1 MTKFRNKAVQRKQ
14 SKAMEKKQQ
23 ESSSLK
29 QEMQQLMASKDYAT
43 ALEVMAEIAGTG
55 SMDVDTMYMG
65 AKCYFLLGDYDRAA
79 RWLDNV
85 LSRQDGYLP
94 AKILLAAVCIAQK
107 RYEDG
112 LKLCE
117 HILAKYEGQVLG
129 EEQEMLENGLKY
141 VAAMQKALFKDY
153 PACRKYLGIT
163 DEAANALAKLH
174 KLMDSVKQGDYL
186 PQANVEEAAAE
197 DAAEL
202 AVSDDG
208 AVTEGTDK
216 QADVPEEAAALDTD
230 QIITDIMSKA
240 VSLREKIRL
249 FNAFAGG
256 CYQAGDYQSAF
267 ELLSAAMQLDDHDDL
282 LLKNIAYTCLDAGEK
297 EQALEY
303 VAKMNMMDFTLLHAV
318 KNA

>member
-14 SKAMEKKQQ
+14 SKAAEKKQQ

-29 QEMQQLMASKDYAT
+29 QDMQQLMASKDYAT

-85 LSRQDGYLP
+85 ISRQARYVP
-94 AKILLAAVCIAQK
+94 AKVLLASVCIAQK

-117 HILAKYEGQVLG
+117 HVLTQYEGQLI
-129 EEQEMLENGLKY
+129 EEDKELLESGLKY
-141 VAAMQKALFKDY
+141 AATMQKALFNDY

-174 KLMDSVKQGDYL
+174 KLMDDVKQEADET
-186 PQANVEEAAAE
+186 PAQSAEE
-197 DAAEL
+197 
-202 AVSDDG
+202 VSVFD
-208 AVTEGTDK
+208 TDK
-216 QADVPEEAAALDTD
+216 IV
-230 QIITDIMSKA
+230 TDIMDKE
-240 VSLREKIRL
+240 VSLRDKVKL

-256 CYQAGDYQSAF
+256 CYQAGDYQAAF
-267 ELLSAAMQLDDHDDL
+267 ELLSASLQLDAHDDL
-282 LLKNIAYTCLDAGEK
+282 ILKNIAYTCIAAGEK
-297 EQALEY
+297 QQALEY
-303 VAKMNMMDFTLLHAV
+303 VAKMTLVDFALLHAV
-318 KNA
+318 KNS